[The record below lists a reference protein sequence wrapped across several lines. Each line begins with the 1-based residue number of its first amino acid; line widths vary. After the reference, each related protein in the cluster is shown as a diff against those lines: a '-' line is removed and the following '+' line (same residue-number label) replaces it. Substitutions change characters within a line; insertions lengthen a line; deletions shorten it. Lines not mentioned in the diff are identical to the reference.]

1 MKKLP
6 AGMFAVFY
14 MSCISGILC
23 RIYRS
28 WQNDPGKEMSRREN
42 GFNEEKRDY
51 EQDKSRAFRILWKF
65 FELLRQARNGGKLGV
80 TWITLAI
87 CG

>member
-1 MKKLP
+1 
-6 AGMFAVFY
+6 
-14 MSCISGILC
+14 
-23 RIYRS
+23 
-28 WQNDPGKEMSRREN
+28 MSRREN